1 MSASTKKVTT
11 KGQAIHNEIDESH
24 DDINSILEP
33 LSVLVAILCKG
44 FLELPLPFFEI
55 LEFDSPG
62 AHKDNNNENNEQ
74 SYKNGD
80 NLAEF

>member
-1 MSASTKKVTT
+1 
-11 KGQAIHNEIDESH
+11 
-24 DDINSILEP
+24 
-33 LSVLVAILCKG
+33 
-44 FLELPLPFFEI
+44 LELPLPFFEI